1 MNGLITEWSLD
12 TGVIKSK
19 LFTGG
24 GAIWSAKFD
33 RKFGY
38 LASEDGAIRIIKV
51 KKRRIELIKQFSKTE
66 S

>member
-1 MNGLITEWSLD
+1 MNGLVTEWSLD
-12 TGVIKSK
+12 SGAIKSK

-33 RKFGY
+33 HKFGY
-38 LASEDGAIRIIKV
+38 LACEDGAIRIIKV
-51 KKRRIELIKQFSKTE
+51 KKRRIELVKQYSKVE